1 MATAKENQGV
11 AGVDLRLSDRLD
23 RIFACYKDSPAL
35 LYKEESLTYGEL
47 SSLERVFC
55 RRLISAGLKEGDR
68 VALYL
73 PNSPEFVVAFLAV
86 LRAGG
91 VVVPVNPL
99 LKNNEIEH
107 ILQDSSAS
115 YMVASKSLLDSL
127 ENGKALVESL
137 DGVFLVSLES
147 IVKDAKEA
155 SSETES
161 LKPVQREAEDL
172 AVLVYTSGTTG
183 NPKGA
188 MLSHGNLESAVEMK
202 RGRFLVDSEDCVL
215 AALPLCHIYGMV
227 VVMLGTLTE
236 GARLSILRNF
246 DASAALAQIARDRV
260 TILPAVP
267 TMFQFMTMKV
277 KEIKE
282 AGHGEFDTSSLKYC
296 VTGGAAMV
304 PEARVEAEETLQAPV
319 LEGYA
324 LTEVSCVATLTPLDA
339 VRKPGSAG
347 PAIDKVELKIL
358 STIDRSPLPAGSE
371 HVGEVAIGG
380 PQVMQGYY
388 GNAEATKAAFH
399 QGLFLTG
406 DLGYLDEDGY
416 LFICGRSKELII
428 RGGQNIYP
436 REIEMVIRSLDSV
449 EDVAVVGIPDRYM
462 GERVKA
468 VVVLKTESGS
478 RSRSSRSIELS
489 ESELE
494 EFCRARLAPYKVPR
508 IFEFRDSLPR
518 NSTGKVLKRL
528 LV

>member
-1 MATAKENQGV
+1 MASPKEDQVVSGE
-11 AGVDLRLSDRLD
+11 DLRLSDRLD
-23 RIFACYKDSPAL
+23 RIFRHYQNSPAL
-35 LYKEESLTYGEL
+35 FYEGRELSYGEL
-47 SSLERVFC
+47 SLLERAFC
-55 RRLISAGLKEGDR
+55 RRLKAAGIEAGER
-68 VALYL
+68 VAIYL
-73 PNSPEFVVAFLAV
+73 PNTPEFVVAFLAV

-115 YMVASKSLLDSL
+115 YMVASERLLDEL
-127 ENGKALVESL
+127 ENGKALVERL
-137 DGVFLVSLES
+137 NGVFFIDLES
-147 IVKDAKEA
+147 LAQ
-155 SSETES
+155 ETETDTDS
-161 LKPVQREAEDL
+161 VSYLPVPRAAEDL

-202 RGRFLVDSEDCVL
+202 RGRFIVDSEDCVL

-236 GARLSILRNF
+236 GASLSILKNF
-246 DASAALAQIARDRV
+246 DASRALEQIARDRV

-277 KEIKE
+277 KELGPGQI
-282 AGHGEFDTSSLKYC
+282 DTSSLKYC
-296 VTGGAAMV
+296 VTGGAAMA
-304 PEARVEAEETLQAPV
+304 PETRQESEDALQAPV

-324 LTEVSCVATLTPLDA
+324 LTEVSCVATLTPLDGI
-339 VRKPGSAG
+339 RKPGSAG
-347 PAIDKVELKIL
+347 PAIDGVELRVL
-358 STIDRSPLPAGSE
+358 SPVDRSFLPAGSE
-371 HVGEVAIGG
+371 NVGEVAIGG

-388 GNAEATKAAFH
+388 GNAEATADAFH
-399 QGLFLTG
+399 EGLFLTG

-436 REIEMVIRSLDSV
+436 REIEMVIRSLEAV

-478 RSRSSRSIELS
+478 KSSRRIDLS